1 MKVGNNSSLAS
12 ISASS
17 TVRKE
22 FELHTVYSGILEQIK
37 QLQLIGQAAKFKFES
52 KFKHLPIDSEG
63 YSRRQKKV
71 LTAQSIAELLGQC
84 SGTAGAVLAA
94 EHRHSV
100 FSSGLLSPLAA
111 ASTLEDKATTLV
123 LMT

>member
-52 KFKHLPIDSEG
+52 KFKPLPIASEG

-84 SGTAGAVLAA
+84 SGTAGAVWTA
-94 EHRHSV
+94 EHKHSV
-100 FSSGLLSPLAA
+100 FSSWLRSPLAA
-111 ASTLEDKATTLV
+111 ASSLEDKV
-123 LMT
+123 LPLLYY